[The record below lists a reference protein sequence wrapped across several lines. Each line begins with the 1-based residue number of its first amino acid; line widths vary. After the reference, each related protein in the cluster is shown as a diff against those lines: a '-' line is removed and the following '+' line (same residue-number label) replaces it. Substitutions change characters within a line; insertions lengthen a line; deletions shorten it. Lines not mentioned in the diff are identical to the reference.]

1 MHTNNINNCQNIP
14 SFRKFIKIKGSTAE
28 IANFREELKS
38 NHDAFISI
46 AKHKNNDKSILYI
59 FSGKHLDKFLDLM
72 KEVYFRDLR
81 TNPEKFLNEKPQKL
95 TLEQAQK
102 LKNIFKEKI

>member
-1 MHTNNINNCQNIP
+1 MHANNINNCQNIP

-46 AKHKNNDKSILYI
+46 AKHKNNDKNILYI

-81 TNPEKFLNEKPQKL
+81 TNPQEYLKTKPKELSLKQAKKLN
-95 TLEQAQK
+95 
-102 LKNIFKEKI
+102 KIV